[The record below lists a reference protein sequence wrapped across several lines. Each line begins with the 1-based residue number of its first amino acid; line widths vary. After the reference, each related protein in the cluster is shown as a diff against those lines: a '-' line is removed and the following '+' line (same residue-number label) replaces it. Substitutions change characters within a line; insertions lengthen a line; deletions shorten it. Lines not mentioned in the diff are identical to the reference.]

1 MQDLLIRNATMVDLA
16 SGREFT
22 GSVEVRMGRIANVYE
37 DDAPGVEAREVV
49 DADGKY
55 LFPGFVDYHTH
66 LFAHGSM
73 FGMDANLLF
82 SSGVTAAADMGS
94 AGWVNFPAMY
104 DLDMAGK
111 KPRLTAY
118 INVSPVGQ
126 PGRGVSEPLDDEL
139 FMPDEIRRLMREYPG
154 VITGLKV
161 RLSKGIVKDLGIRP
175 LERTVELGEELGLPV
190 CVHTTNPP
198 ETMDRIAS
206 ILRPGDILSHTYHGS
221 GHTSAESEEVLA
233 GMLAAKARGVVI
245 EVGNG
250 SKNFNFKSGEKCL
263 AAGLTPDIISSDA
276 TPTVFHN
283 SPACWDLARVTSKF
297 MNLGMPLA
305 EAVRAVTETPARVLF
320 MDNVIGRIAP
330 GYEADLALF
339 DMDRETVIS
348 YYDSDNAE
356 KKGYLGLVPAMT
368 IRSGQIVWKK

>member
-1 MQDLLIRNATMVDLA
+1 MLDLLIQNAVLVDTV
-16 SGREFT
+16 SGREYT
-22 GSVEVRMGRIANVYE
+22 GSVGANHGRIVEVLENA
-37 DDAPGVEAREVV
+37 APAAVDAREAV
-49 DADGKY
+49 DAEGKY
-55 LFPGFVDYHTH
+55 LFPGFIDFHTH
-66 LFAHGSM
+66 LFVHGSM
-73 FGMDANLLF
+73 FGLNADLLLT
-82 SSGVTAAADMGS
+82 SGVTAAADMGS
-94 AGWVNFPAMY
+94 AGWVNVPAMY
-104 DLDMAGK
+104 ACDMAGK

-126 PGRGVSEPLDDEL
+126 PGRGISEPLDDAL
-139 FMPDEIRRLMREYPG
+139 FAPDEIRRLMREYPG

-161 RLSKGIVKDLGIRP
+161 RLSRGIVGDLGIRP
-175 LERTVELGEELGLPV
+175 LEHTVELGEELGLPV

-221 GHTSAESEEVLA
+221 GHTSSESEEVLA
-233 GMLAAKARGVVI
+233 GMLDAKKRGVVI

-250 SKNFNFKSGEKCL
+250 SRNFNFKVAKKCL

-276 TPTVFHN
+276 TPSVFHN
-283 SPACWDLARVTSKF
+283 SPAMWDLARVVSKF
-297 MNLGMPLA
+297 MNMGMPMKDALL
-305 EAVRAVTETPARVLF
+305 AVTEIPARVLF

-339 DMDRETVIS
+339 EMDQTPIVYS
-348 YYDSDNAE
+348 DSDGNE
-356 KKGYLGLVPAMT
+356 MTGFRGLVPAMT